1 MMLRIEAPLLPVAIA
16 LIVGIVIGEWIKAP
30 IVVFAAMAG
39 ILIITLFLRYH
50 PRWQTTTILICVTL
64 FGCIIRQY
72 QENNMKVCWPEYP
85 AEWQAVVI
93 DEPIEKTKTMTV
105 DVLLANSRQKVRCHI
120 AKSND
125 SQEIS
130 VGDGLILT
138 THIHEIRNKTS
149 NLHHS
154 TTRQDSNK
162 IASDHL
168 KQQNHSKNQNHST
181 FDYQRFMASRG
192 FTGEA
197 YVRPFDWDWGIV
209 DISHLSR
216 IERLR
221 LRFMTYRSILL
232 KHIQEWK
239 LDKATEGVI
248 KAMTLGDRSDLSPTV
263 KTTYTQAGASH
274 ILALSGMHLTIIFF
288 IINLLMNWRKAELI
302 SQAIIVTTLW
312 AYALLVGL
320 SPSVT
325 RSAFMIS
332 VYALLSVG
340 YRDSAPINTL
350 SFTAI
355 VMLIINPLALYD
367 VSFQLSYVAVCAILL
382 GNSLFR
388 KAIPIEWLMN
398 HRIVKW
404 IWGITLVSLAAQIGT
419 APLVAYHFGVFNPCA
434 LLANFFLIPLATLTI
449 ILTIFALTTIW
460 FPWLSDLFVMAL
472 SFVVKTMNHLLQL
485 VTEIPYSHLN
495 FEPFSVVLTLFIYI
509 LMGFAFILYIKYLKM
524 HCIIK

>member
-1 MMLRIEAPLLPVAIA
+1 MLRIEAPLLPVAIA

-72 QENNMKVCWPEYP
+72 QENNMKVWWPEYP

-154 TTRQDSNK
+154 TTRQNSNK

-216 IERLR
+216 I
-221 LRFMTYRSILL
+221 
-232 KHIQEWK
+232 
-239 LDKATEGVI
+239 
-248 KAMTLGDRSDLSPTV
+248 
-263 KTTYTQAGASH
+263 
-274 ILALSGMHLTIIFF
+274 
-288 IINLLMNWRKAELI
+288 
-302 SQAIIVTTLW
+302 
-312 AYALLVGL
+312 
-320 SPSVT
+320 
-325 RSAFMIS
+325 
-332 VYALLSVG
+332 
-340 YRDSAPINTL
+340 
-350 SFTAI
+350 
-355 VMLIINPLALYD
+355 
-367 VSFQLSYVAVCAILL
+367 
-382 GNSLFR
+382 
-388 KAIPIEWLMN
+388 
-398 HRIVKW
+398 
-404 IWGITLVSLAAQIGT
+404 
-419 APLVAYHFGVFNPCA
+419 
-434 LLANFFLIPLATLTI
+434 
-449 ILTIFALTTIW
+449 
-460 FPWLSDLFVMAL
+460 
-472 SFVVKTMNHLLQL
+472 
-485 VTEIPYSHLN
+485 
-495 FEPFSVVLTLFIYI
+495 
-509 LMGFAFILYIKYLKM
+509 
-524 HCIIK
+524 